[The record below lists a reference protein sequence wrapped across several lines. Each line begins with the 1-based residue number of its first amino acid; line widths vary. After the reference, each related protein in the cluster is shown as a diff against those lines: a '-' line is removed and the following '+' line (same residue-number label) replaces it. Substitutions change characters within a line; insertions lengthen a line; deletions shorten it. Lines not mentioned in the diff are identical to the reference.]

1 MPMMELY
8 KEYSME
14 YMKGNVKNNPMQ
26 NPIKPV
32 SEARKAT
39 IINAK
44 IIKGCLKIIRI
55 LDFMASIA
63 FRFPKTINGMVKK
76 VKNVIDNE
84 VNIPMDCIPAISRSV
99 DRPVLINVIMNVAP
113 TMFRK

>member
-1 MPMMELY
+1 
-8 KEYSME
+8 ME
-14 YMKGNVKNNPMQ
+14 YIKGSVKNIPIQ
-26 NPIKPV
+26 KPIKPV

-44 IIKGCLKIIRI
+44 ISKGCLKIMRT

-76 VKNVIDNE
+76 VKKVIVNE
-84 VNIPMDCIPAISRSV
+84 VNILRDCIPEISRSV
-99 DRPVLINVIMNVAP
+99 DSPVLVSVIMNVAP